1 MVSIRLTKIY
11 AQLVEPWTGSQ
22 RAKGSQRANVNTI
35 STFPQITVDIFQL
48 RAYNSI
54 MKLRFNRNKRWW
66 SKKDQSN
73 IAAAIRYC
81 VMRYNMQDFELVVK
95 LGKRNTLYD
104 GLSDTTGIGEYK
116 IWIYPNKHELQTV
129 FHEMTHIK
137 QFYFYELDMDGSV
150 PKWMGK
156 KNGQSYSKCPWEK
169 EANKMEKVLLKEF
182 LDLQL
187 NS

>member
-1 MVSIRLTKIY
+1 
-11 AQLVEPWTGSQ
+11 
-22 RAKGSQRANVNTI
+22 
-35 STFPQITVDIFQL
+35 
-48 RAYNSI
+48 

-73 IAAAIRYC
+73 IAAAIRYS
-81 VMRYNMQDFELVVK
+81 VMRYGMHDLDITVK
-95 LGKRNTLYD
+95 LGKANTLYD
-104 GLSDTTGIGEYK
+104 GLSDMREGLDEYK
-116 IWIYPNKHELQTV
+116 IWIYPNKHELETV

-137 QFYFYELDMDGSV
+137 QFYFYQLDMFGSV

-156 KNGQSYSKCPWEK
+156 KNGKSYAKCPWEK